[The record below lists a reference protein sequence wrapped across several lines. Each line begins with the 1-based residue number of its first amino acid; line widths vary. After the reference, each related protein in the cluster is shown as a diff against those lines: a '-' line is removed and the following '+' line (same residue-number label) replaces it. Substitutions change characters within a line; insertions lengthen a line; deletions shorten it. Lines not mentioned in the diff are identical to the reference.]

1 MAPDGVLASWRHQRR
16 EAGHEVVDVVSI
28 FEAERHRPV
37 PPWVPQRKDDA
48 VLTADAQAGQGDG
61 WAQDVPAK
69 SLKPSSSM
77 RSGLAA
83 CFQTEVAISRFVP
96 LDSPV
101 AASRRRVEFV
111 LHVVR
116 PWGVAAPRDQPR

>member
-61 WAQDVPAK
+61 WPIMAERSEAQLIPWNSRPSPQTDWLLGRATTFRRSGDAGASAPWYQTVCLPRGGTSAARRATK
-69 SLKPSSSM
+69 SL
-77 RSGLAA
+77 
-83 CFQTEVAISRFVP
+83 T
-96 LDSPV
+96 
-101 AASRRRVEFV
+101 
-111 LHVVR
+111 
-116 PWGVAAPRDQPR
+116 